1 MSSVRTGHIVVA
13 LVFQCWF
20 LGFGN
25 APEILSQ
32 SKPETPAV
40 SFDVAS
46 IKPQP
51 WTNEGRVG
59 VFVRGNTLTG
69 EHVDLYRLVEFAYG
83 LRTDDSQLSG
93 GPGWARMGVLSDVS
107 GAESALYQVIAK
119 AADGP
124 PPPIGQFRLMLQALL
139 ADRFQLRVH
148 HDRKHLPVFNLV
160 VARNGP
166 RLKENVSDAKTSMAM
181 RDGRL
186 FRIKAVHAPVKNLV
200 EELTNPNHGAGRPVF
215 DKTGLTGF
223 YDFEIE
229 WSPNDL
235 AAPGPGGSALDTAA
249 PSVFAA
255 LQERLGLK
263 LEPGTA
269 LVDTVVIDHA
279 EKPSQN

>member
-1 MSSVRTGHIVVA
+1 MLFIRPAHIVVGY
-13 LVFQCWF
+13 LVRCW
-20 LGFGN
+20 LPGFGN
-25 APEILSQ
+25 PPEIFGQSQ
-32 SKPETPAV
+32 PETTLA
-40 SFDVAS
+40 SFEVAS
-46 IKPQP
+46 IRPQP

-59 VFVRGNTLTG
+59 VFVRGNTLTA

-83 LRTDDSQLSG
+83 LRTDGSQLLG
-93 GPGWARMGVLSDVS
+93 GPGWARMGVLSEVS
-107 GAESALYQVIAK
+107 GAESLLYQVIAR

-124 PPPIGQFRLMLQALL
+124 PPPIGQFRLMLQVLL

-148 HDRKHLPVFNLV
+148 HSRKDLPVFNLV

-166 RLKENVSDAKTSMAM
+166 KLKENVSDAKTSMAM

-200 EELTNPNHGAGRPVF
+200 EELTSPNHGAGRPVF

-229 WSPNDL
+229 WSPSDL
-235 AAPGPGGSALDTAA
+235 AVPGTDASSLNMTDA
-249 PSVFAA
+249 SVFSAV
-255 LQERLGLK
+255 QRLGLS
-263 LEPGTA
+263 LDPATA
-269 LVDTVVIDHA
+269 LVETVVIDHA